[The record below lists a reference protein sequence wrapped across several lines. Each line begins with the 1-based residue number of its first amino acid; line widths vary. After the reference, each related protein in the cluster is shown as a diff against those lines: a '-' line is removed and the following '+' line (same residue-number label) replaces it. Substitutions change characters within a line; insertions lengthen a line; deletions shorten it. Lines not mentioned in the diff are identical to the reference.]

1 MKKIIQLGNLRKDSK
16 NFTNPQTGR
25 VYSENGIAPTINTCQ
40 GGEREPK
47 VVVKNMKFVCER
59 RMDEGLRTF
68 RDGVVGTI
76 RTIDA
81 GGDKRVIENNS
92 ASGYRIRKLTPREC
106 WRLMDFTD
114 SDFDS
119 AKWYSKE
126 ESKALLEKHPNHK
139 RKRQFT
145 EEERIERIS
154 DTQLYKQAGNSICV
168 GVLYYIFKELY
179 EVMPYLFD
187 DLKVS
192 SYFSGIG
199 AFESALDRLYENI
212 NSGNF
217 TTPHG
222 V

>member
-1 MKKIIQLGNLRKDSK
+1 LMQ
-16 NFTNPQTGR
+16 
-25 VYSENGIAPTINTCQ
+25 
-40 GGEREPK
+40 
-47 VVVKNMKFVCER
+47 
-59 RMDEGLRTF
+59 
-68 RDGVVGTI
+68 
-76 RTIDA
+76 

-114 SDFDS
+114 ADFDK

-126 ESKALLEKHPNHK
+126 EAKALLEKHPNHK
-139 RKRQFT
+139 GKRQFT
-145 EEERIERIS
+145 EEERIERMS

-179 EVMPYLFD
+179 EAMPYLFD

-199 AFESALDRLYENI
+199 AFESALDRLYEDI
-212 NSGNF
+212 NSGNI
-217 TTPHG
+217 TMPTCVSVEPAGGRERIVYDDYNSNIRADQDTMGTLISTIGNHCLRKG
-222 V
+222 YKLIER